1 MARRKKVKKL
11 NVVLG
16 IFVIIALIAISV
28 GIYVLVNNP
37 NIFTAST
44 PSTQNT
50 IQNEVEEEPVPEDT
64 VINIVG
70 IGDALCHSQN
80 FKDAYNSE
88 TGTYDFSPMFKNVTK
103 YFEDATV
110 AVGNLETT
118 LAGADRGYSGYPTF
132 NSPDEL
138 AYDLKEMGIDILTSA
153 NNH

>member
-70 IGDALCHSQN
+70 I
-80 FKDAYNSE
+80 
-88 TGTYDFSPMFKNVTK
+88 
-103 YFEDATV
+103 
-110 AVGNLETT
+110 
-118 LAGADRGYSGYPTF
+118 
-132 NSPDEL
+132 
-138 AYDLKEMGIDILTSA
+138 
-153 NNH
+153 